1 MDSQNYSVIKVVRK
15 KDSTVKHSTSISGL
29 LQRFIQSLI
38 LKVCF
43 NIVIINPFDKLLVK
57 TVRSYKIV

>member
-1 MDSQNYSVIKVVRK
+1 MDSQNYSVIQVKRKVVRK

-43 NIVIINPFDKLLVK
+43 NIEIINPFYKLVVK
-57 TVRSYKIV
+57 Q